1 MLCKI
6 LADSKHIF
14 NSLYMKCPEK
24 TIHGNRKQITGGLGL
39 GPWLG
44 WWCSVSKSSLT
55 LCNPLHCSISGFPV
69 LHYLLDSQWCYL
81 TISSSAA
88 LFNFCPQSFPGSGSF
103 PVSQLFSLHQV
114 AKVLELQHQSFRID
128 LFDFLAVR
136 GTLKSLLRHHSS
148 KASIHQRSAFFIVQH
163 SHPYMTTGKTIAL
176 TRQNFV
182 SKVTSLLLNVLSRF
196 VIALFPR
203 SEHLLTSW
211 LQSPSAVILESKE
224 RKVCHCF
231 YFFLFYLPWSYG
243 TSCHDISFL
252 GLFFFFFLSFKQAFS
267 LSSFTLIKR
276 LLGSSLLSAIRVVSP
291 AYMKLLIFFLTIFIP
306 ACDSSNL
313 AFCTK

>member
-1 MLCKI
+1 MQNFGRLKT
-6 LADSKHIF
+6 HIWF
-14 NSLYMKCPEK
+14 SLYEMSRKDNP
-24 TIHGNRKQITGGLGL
+24 RKQKTDH
-39 GPWLG
+39 
-44 WWCSVSKSSLT
+44 WWPRAGSMTSVSKSSLT
-55 LCNPLHCSISGFPV
+55 LCNPMDCSMSGFPV

-88 LFNFCPQSFPGSGSF
+88 LFNFCPQSFPGSESF

-128 LFDFLAVR
+128 WFDFLAVR
-136 GTLKSLLRHHSS
+136 GTLKSLLQHHSS

-176 TRQNFV
+176 TRQTFV
-182 SKVTSLLLNVLSRF
+182 SKVMSLLLNVLSRF

-224 RKVCHCF
+224 RKICHCF

-243 TSCHDISFL
+243 TRCHDLSFL
-252 GLFFFFFLSFKQAFS
+252 FWGCCCCFFFFFNVELKPAFS
-267 LSSFTLIKR
+267 LSSFTLR
-276 LLGSSLLSAIRVVSP
+276 RSWVPLC
-291 AYMKLLIFFLTIFIP
+291 FLPLEWYHLHMWSRWYF
-306 ACDSSNL
+306 S
-313 AFCTK
+313 